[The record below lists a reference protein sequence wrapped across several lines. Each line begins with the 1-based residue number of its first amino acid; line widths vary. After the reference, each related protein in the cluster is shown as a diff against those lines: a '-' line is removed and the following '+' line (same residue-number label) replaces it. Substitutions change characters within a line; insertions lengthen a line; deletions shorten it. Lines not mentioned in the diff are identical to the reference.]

1 MGFGTRIRRPGRAAL
16 LLAVGA
22 AGGGAALAVA
32 SVPDGNGVV
41 HACYEVS
48 PGSTVPVTT
57 PGNVRIIDTAAGQSC
72 GLSLPSGGTV
82 PERSVSWNVTGPAG
96 TPGLTGATGPTGPPG
111 PPGQTLTVPAGH
123 TFTVA
128 GGGVIT
134 VGDSPGLTI
143 APPAVGNNA
152 HPSGHVSFD
161 PGSHGA
167 LGFDI
172 LAFSFA
178 AGSKSS
184 GTGSGGGTG
193 KVSVHDIQITKV
205 FDKTSPK
212 IALVCSTGKHFNKV
226 TIELA
231 KHGKVYLKYTLNSVL
246 VASYGLSST
255 SSKDVTPQENVTLNF
270 AKMQIQYSPK

>member
-1 MGFGTRIRRPGRAAL
+1 MGFGTRIGRPGRAAI

-32 SVPDGNGVV
+32 AVPDGTGVV
-41 HACYEVS
+41 HACYQVS
-48 PGSTVPVTT
+48 PGATVPATT

-72 GLSLPSGGTV
+72 GLSLPSGGTI

-96 TPGLTGATGPTGPPG
+96 PPGLTGATGPTGPPG
-111 PPGQTLTVPAGH
+111 TPGKTLTIPAGH

-143 APPAVGNNA
+143 SQPTVADNA
-152 HPSGHVSFD
+152 HAVSHVSFD
-161 PGSHGA
+161 PGSRGA

-178 AGSKSS
+178 THNQSS
-184 GTGSGGGTG
+184 GSGSGGGTG
-193 KVSVHDIQITKV
+193 NVAVHDIQLTKV

-212 IALVCSTGKHFNKV
+212 LAEVCLSGKHFKKV

-231 KHGKVYLKYTLNSVL
+231 KHGKVYLRYTLSSVT
-246 VASYGLSST
+246 VASYGLTST
-255 SSKDVTPQENVTLNF
+255 SSKDKLPQDNVTLSF